1 MSCRPQGWGPPTP
14 APGDA
19 DDREMAPGICG
30 LIQKEKGSTLP
41 HISKPRHIV
50 VLVADSLRYDAFY
63 GRDDAYLPFASA
75 HGVHFHQAR
84 AAGCWTLPATA
95 AMFTGLIPHEHG
107 ATCQS
112 RGLRR
117 DVPTLAERMQRLGY
131 LPYMI
136 SANVVT
142 TDIFG
147 LHRGFEHMERAWQ
160 YLPTQKRLR
169 TLLVLA
175 GKPRLRRKLCS
186 VDFVMGKISDGLEA
200 AKVWLQS
207 SIDVVFARALALLDD
222 AHRQERR
229 TFGFLN
235 LMETHFPY
243 HIAHTFE
250 TSIATLGGK
259 LRELYSLFHLVNQ
272 TWLIRNKEYISPDM
286 LRHLRQRQQWAWSYI
301 AGRVDAFIE
310 EVRER
315 YQALVV
321 FASDHG
327 DNFGEQGWQYH
338 FSNVNDAGTRVPLL
352 WLWHDRD
359 VVDDIETPISTRDL
373 YGALLQAAGD
383 SDASLFSIT
392 DTPERSLTMMQ
403 SYWYNNRGRTRPC
416 FQYNQF
422 AFVAGSQRYL
432 HRRDQWFSAPI
443 THRNDPEATFEALDA
458 GVNPLQERLETPE
471 RLAYIRQAFDAYH
484 AFSAAL

>member
-1 MSCRPQGWGPPTP
+1 MTDQGI
-14 APGDA
+14 D
-19 DDREMAPGICG
+19 G
-30 LIQKEKGSTLP
+30 LMQKEEGSTLAS
-41 HISKPRHIV
+41 ISKPRHIV
-50 VLVADSLRYDAFY
+50 LLVADSLRYDAFY
-63 GRDDAYLPFASA
+63 DRDDIRLPFAST
-75 HGVHFHQAR
+75 HGLRFHQAR
-84 AAGCWTLPATA
+84 SAGCWTLPATA
-95 AMFTGLIPHEHG
+95 ALFTGLMPHEHW

-112 RGLRR
+112 RGLRQ
-117 DVPTLAERMQRLGY
+117 DVPTLAERMKLLGY
-131 LPYMI
+131 HPYMV

-147 LHRGFEHMERAWQ
+147 LHRGFERMECVWRC
-160 YLPTQKRLR
+160 LPTQKGLR
-169 TLLVLA
+169 ALLVLA

-186 VDFVMGKISDGLEA
+186 FDFLLGKMGDDLDA

-207 SIDVVFARALALLDD
+207 SIDVVFSRAFALLDE
-222 AHRQERR
+222 AHRQGKR
-229 TFGFLN
+229 TFCFLN

-243 HIAHTFE
+243 HIANTFE
-250 TSIATLGGK
+250 TSIATLVGK

-286 LRHLRQRQQWAWSYI
+286 LLHLRQRQQQSWAYI

-310 EVRER
+310 ELRER

-359 VVDDIETPISTRDL
+359 AVGDIETPVSTRDL
-373 YGALLQAAGD
+373 YSSLLQAAGD
-383 SDASLFSIT
+383 SDASLFSVT
-392 DTPERSLTMMQ
+392 DTPERSMTIMQ
-403 SYWYNNRGRTRPC
+403 SYWYNNRGRTQPR

-432 HRRDQWFSAPI
+432 HRRDRWYSAPI
-443 THRNDPEATFEALDA
+443 TRRDEPEMTFEALDA
-458 GVNPLQERLETPE
+458 DVNPLQEHLDAPE
-471 RLAYIRQAFDAYH
+471 RLSYIRRAFDAYH

>member
-1 MSCRPQGWGPPTP
+1 
-14 APGDA
+14 
-19 DDREMAPGICG
+19 
-30 LIQKEKGSTLP
+30 
-41 HISKPRHIV
+41 
-50 VLVADSLRYDAFY
+50 
-63 GRDDAYLPFASA
+63 
-75 HGVHFHQAR
+75 
-84 AAGCWTLPATA
+84 
-95 AMFTGLIPHEHG
+95 MFTGLLPHEHW

-112 RGLRR
+112 RGLRP
-117 DVPTLAERMQRLGY
+117 DVPTLAERMKLLGY
-131 LPYMI
+131 RPYMI

-147 LHRGFEHMERAWQ
+147 LHRGFERLECVWRS
-160 YLPTQKRLR
+160 LPTQKRLR

-186 VDFVMGKISDGLEA
+186 VDFVLGHLSDDLEA

-207 SIDVVFARALALLDD
+207 SIDVVFSRAYALLDD
-222 AHRQERR
+222 AHRQGKR
-229 TFGFLN
+229 TFCFLN

-243 HIAHTFE
+243 HIANTFE
-250 TSIATLGGK
+250 TSTVTLMGK

-272 TWLIRNKEYISPDM
+272 SWLIRDKEYISPEM
-286 LRHLRQRQQWAWSYI
+286 LLHLRQRQRWAWAYI
-301 AGRVDAFIE
+301 AGRVDTFIE
-310 EVRER
+310 QLRER

-359 VVDDIETPISTRDL
+359 EVGDIETPISTRDL

-383 SDASLFSIT
+383 PDPALFSIT
-392 DTPERSLTMMQ
+392 ATPDRSLTIMQ

-432 HRRDQWFSAPI
+432 HRRDQWFMAPI
-443 THRNDPEATFEALDA
+443 TRQDEPEAVFEALDA
-458 GVNPLQERLETPE
+458 DVNPLQERLDGTE
-471 RLAYIRQAFDAYH
+471 RLDDIRRAFDAYQ
-484 AFSAAL
+484 AFAAAL